1 MTKDQKRFAVI
12 DTHDRNRVV
21 SEHATAVQ
29 AMNAARRLEPKPTI
43 PRRGLTPGRWRYL
56 VRDTQEG
63 KATLA
68 EGKGEVLG
76 DD

>member
-1 MTKDQKRFAVI
+1 MTKDQKRFAVV

-21 SEHATAVQ
+21 SEHVTAVQ

>member
-1 MTKDQKRFAVI
+1 MTKDSKRFVMI
-12 DTHDRNRVV
+12 DTHDRNRVM

-29 AMNAARRLEPKPTI
+29 AMNAAKRLEPKPMI

-56 VRDTQEG
+56 VRGTQEG
-63 KATLA
+63 KSTLA
-68 EGKGEVLG
+68 EGKREALG